1 MRPKQTVPFDTPTA
15 QEGPVSTL
23 GGSPSTAWN
32 TLITNS
38 VIMALPQYRNREGTP
53 LELLP
58 IVIAGLSGI
67 APRDAMEG
75 MLAAQM
81 LACHH
86 ASMDCFRRA
95 TNGELSV
102 QVRNEALSQAG
113 KLSRTYA
120 MLVEALNRH
129 RGKGQ
134 QKVTVEHV
142 HVHSGGQAIVGNV
155 KHPGGGARAKRKE

>member
-1 MRPKQTVPFDTPTA
+1 MRPKQTVPFDSPIA
-15 QEGPVSTL
+15 QEGPVCTL
-23 GGSPSTAWN
+23 GGSPSRDWN

-67 APRDAMEG
+67 APRDVMEG